1 MNWISDNFGTL
12 LVGALVLLALFFAA
26 RSVVKKRKQGGCVG
40 CSGCDSAD
48 GCPHCTAEQTPQEQA
63 SAQTQQP
70 PQAQC
75 NCGCEDCGEKPL

>member
-1 MNWISDNFGTL
+1 MNWILNNRGTL

-48 GCPHCTAEQTPQEQA
+48 GCPHCAAEPVS

-70 PQAQC
+70 PQTQHS
-75 NCGCEDCGEKPL
+75 CGCERCGEKPL